1 MPGSFGEFIQAR
13 RLDFRYLVGQPRS
26 ALAGGGWRVAQL
38 ALASIQAARNL
49 ARCGTIPGFV
59 GLCMMSVEVATTALS
74 RFMEA
79 SRVRARLAIMPV
91 LHAEMAVAEST
102 FEPVLEALDGD
113 KPLSDF
119 IRHAACSTYFGG
131 NNSRCT
137 LSEAFARMGVTEF
150 YRLVSTAVIHTRMAN
165 AAAPG
170 FVAHAD
176 QVARL
181 CELIASHAA
190 KDLAVDAY
198 FTGLCH
204 DAAVPTM
211 SESLADFQYF
221 ADQATSNDPGVL
233 PLEIEC
239 NEFTHCDAG
248 AEIVKAMGFA
258 PAVATAVKYHHEPQR
273 LLDLS
278 GDAARLLAM
287 VVVAERVIAVS
298 LEQSASVFIA
308 TTEGEIQQSCGQAL
322 DLSTNQL
329 QTLSIEMLELCRV
342 RRKLS

>member
-1 MPGSFGEFIQAR
+1 
-13 RLDFRYLVGQPRS
+13 
-26 ALAGGGWRVAQL
+26 
-38 ALASIQAARNL
+38 
-49 ARCGTIPGFV
+49 
-59 GLCMMSVEVATTALS
+59 MMSVEVTTTALS
-74 RFMEA
+74 RFMES
-79 SRVRARLAIMPV
+79 SRVRARLAIMPI
-91 LHAEMAVAEST
+91 LHAEMAVAEAT
-102 FEPVLEALDGD
+102 FEPVLKALEAD
-113 KPLSDF
+113 KPLADL
-119 IRHAACSTYFGG
+119 IRQSACSAYFGG
-131 NNSRCT
+131 SNTKCSLT
-137 LSEAFARMGVTEF
+137 EAFARMGVTEF
-150 YRLVSTAVIHTRMAN
+150 YRLVSTAVIHARMAN

-181 CELIASHAA
+181 CELIAGQAA

-221 ADQATSNDPGVL
+221 ADQATANDPGVL
-233 PLEIEC
+233 GLEIEC

-248 AEIVKAMGFA
+248 AEIVKEMGFA
-258 PAVATAVKYHHEPQR
+258 PAVGTAVKYHHEPQR

-298 LEQSASVFIA
+298 LGQSASVFIA
-308 TTEGEIQQSCGQAL
+308 TTEGEIQQSCWQVL
-322 DLSTNQL
+322 DLSADQF
-329 QTLSIEMLELCRV
+329 QTLSIELLELCRV
-342 RRKLS
+342 RRKIG